1 MKKSAVH
8 LLKLLLCGP
17 LLFGAVRADAQTTPN
32 FGPNVYIITPSMSSS
47 SIQTELTNLSNEAQF
62 STNRYAVFFMPGT
75 YSVQAPVGY
84 YEQIAGVGTTPGA
97 VTINGFLT
105 PNFGSTS
112 PSANVTDTFW
122 RSLENMAINP
132 ATDTAQSGPANTLQ
146 WGVSQDAPLRRM
158 QINGGLELTDSYCGY
173 ASGGFIS
180 DTVVTG
186 QVDSCSQQQWYT
198 RNSALGSWTG
208 SVWNMVFSGVTG
220 APTQSFP
227 SPPYTVLSKTPVS
240 REKPFLYVD
249 SSGNWNV
256 FVPSLQ
262 TNSSGTT
269 WSGGGMGPGSS
280 LPISSFYIAQPSN
293 TAAQINSALASGQ
306 NLILTPGIYNLST
319 AITINNAHTVVLGL
333 GFADLIPQ
341 NGTSAITVADVD
353 GVIIAGLIIDAGPV
367 NSPVLME
374 AGVPNASRASH
385 QSDPTSL
392 HDINF
397 RIGGSSAGTA
407 TTSLQIDSDN
417 VIIDNLWAWRADHG
431 NGVGWTSNTA
441 AHGLIVNGDSVTALG
456 LAVEHYQQNQ
466 VIWNGNSGETIF
478 YQSEM
483 PYDPP
488 SQSAWMN
495 GSSNGYASYAISGSV
510 ATHVAYGLGV
520 YSYFDQGV
528 TIVADSAITAPV
540 AKGVLLNDMVTVK
553 LNGSGQIT
561 HIVNSTGP
569 TASSDGTPEYL
580 VSFGGTA
587 CTSNCGTVPSA
598 PSNLSASATSS
609 SQINLT
615 WTASSTSGVTYS
627 LYRSTTSGFTPSSTN
642 SVATGISGTSYSN
655 TGLTAS
661 TTYYYLV
668 EAVNSAG
675 NSAASNQA
683 SATTSSGSSGGPS
696 ISINCGGAATGSWAA
711 DEDFSGGGTY
721 SVTATI
727 NTSLVTNPAPQA
739 VYQTARQ
746 GTITYTI
753 PGFTA
758 GSSHTVNLQFAEL
771 YWTAAGKREFNVS
784 INGTAALTNFDIF
797 AAAGNARYSAIEK
810 SFPTSANSSGQIVI
824 QFSNGA
830 VDQPMVNGISIQ

>member
-1 MKKSAVH
+1 MKQNVFLS
-8 LLKLLLCGP
+8 LSLCAP
-17 LLFGAVRADAQTTPN
+17 LLFGAVQAAAQTPN
-32 FGPNVYIITPSMSSS
+32 FGPNVYIITPSMSSA

-84 YEQIAGVGTTPGA
+84 YEQIAGVGPTPGA

-105 PNFGSTS
+105 PNYGSTS
-112 PSANVTDTFW
+112 PGANVTDTFW

-186 QVDSCSQQQWYT
+186 QVNSCSQQQWYT
-198 RNSALGSWTG
+198 RNSALGNWTG
-208 SVWNMVFSGVTG
+208 SVWNMVFSGVSG
-220 APTQSFP
+220 APSQSFP

-262 TNSSGTT
+262 TNSSGNT
-269 WSGGGMGPGSS
+269 WSGGMGPGSS

-306 NLILTPGIYNLST
+306 NLLLTPGIYNLS
-319 AITINNAHTVVLGL
+319 APIAINNAHTVVLGL

-353 GVIIAGLIIDAGPV
+353 GVIIAGLIIDAGPT

-374 AGVPNASRASH
+374 VGAPNTTRASH

-392 HDINF
+392 HDMNF
-397 RIGGSSAGTA
+397 RIGGSSAGSA
-407 TTSLQIDSDN
+407 TTSLQIDSNN

-441 AHGLIVNGDSVTALG
+441 AHGVIVNGDSVTALG

-510 ATHVAYGLGV
+510 STHVAYGLGV

-528 TIVADSAITAPV
+528 TIVADSAITAPI
-540 AKGVLLNDMVTVK
+540 AKSVVLNDMVTVK

-561 HIVNSTGP
+561 HVVNSTGP
-569 TASSDGTPEYL
+569 TASTSGTPEYL

-587 CTSNCGTVPSA
+587 CTSNCGTAPSA
-598 PSNLSASATSS
+598 PSNLSASAVSS

-615 WTASSTSGVTYS
+615 WTASSTSGVTYT
-627 LYRSTTSGFTPSSTN
+627 LYRSMTSGFTPASSN
-642 SVATGISGTSYSN
+642 PIATGISGTSYSN

-675 NSAASNQA
+675 NSPASNQA
-683 SATTSSGSSGGPS
+683 SATTSTGSSGGGGV
-696 ISINCGGAATGSWAA
+696 SINCGGAATGSWAA
-711 DEDFSGGGTY
+711 DEDFSGGSTY

-746 GTITYTI
+746 GVFTYTI

-758 GSSHTVNLQFAEL
+758 GSGHTVNLQFAEL
-771 YWTAAGKREFNVS
+771 YWTAAGKREFDVS
-784 INGTAALTNFDIF
+784 INGTSVLTNFDIF
-797 AAAGNARYSAIEK
+797 AAAGDARYTAIEK
-810 SFPTSANSSGQIVI
+810 SFAATANSSGQIVI
-824 QFSNGA
+824 QFSRGA